1 MAGQVL
7 RDTEV
12 LTTPAGSH
20 WRRWRLFGL
29 AAILV
34 LVAIYVVFDLWAGY
48 RVRSVVERL
57 EQRYG
62 TLAED
67 SLRTASV
74 APEENRARL
83 VRAAAALGVQPTTAV
98 RTLLTYLANSPK
110 ISAIPAEVTQLVE
123 ANREAL
129 RIAATFTSRERSSW
143 ETEPDGTH
151 GPELLEIRM
160 LSDVL
165 FAQAMSELAA
175 ARPDEAAKAIAAGLA
190 VSASLRHENQLV
202 AQLIRIA
209 IAARKIDALQHLLT
223 ESEPSAAALDELAR
237 RLAENRTP
245 DPARLGVVGELKL
258 GHAGFSRL
266 ERGRS
271 DGSIV
276 RPGRF
281 SGLLFRV
288 GRPFVRMGHASY
300 LQTVGQLLEVQAGPR
315 PKGPF
320 PSEDGWFSFGFTA
333 GLARSIETGDDFMST
348 QGAAEIAV
356 ALRRYRI
363 ARGSY
368 PEDLNALVPD
378 YLPAVPI
385 DPFTGKPPVYQR
397 KDAGFTLES
406 QRYMSRALPK
416 PRPAIRWEVGR

>member
-1 MAGQVL
+1 MSETSEMVKEQ
-7 RDTEV
+7 RR
-12 LTTPAGSH
+12 GSR

-29 AAILV
+29 IAIL
-34 LVAIYVVFDLWAGY
+34 AMFAAYVVFDLWAGY
-48 RVRSVVERL
+48 RVGSIVERL

-67 SLRTASV
+67 SLRTAAV
-74 APEENRARL
+74 PPDENRARL
-83 VRAAAALGVQPTTAV
+83 VRAAAALGVQPTPAV
-98 RTLLTYLANSPK
+98 RTLLTHLANSPK

-143 ETEPDGTH
+143 ETEPDGSH

-165 FAQAMSELAA
+165 FAQAASELAA
-175 ARPDEAAKAIAAGLA
+175 ARPDEASKAIAAALA
-190 VSASLRHENQLV
+190 VSASLRQENQLV

-209 IAARKIDALQHLLT
+209 IAARQIDAIQHLLA

-245 DPARLGVVGELKL
+245 DPIRLGLAGELKL

-266 ERGRS
+266 ETGRS

-281 SGLLFRV
+281 SGLLFRM

-300 LQTVGQLLEVQAGPR
+300 LQTVEQLLELQAGPR

-320 PSEDGWFSFGFTA
+320 PSEDGWFAFGFTA
-333 GLARSIETGDDFMST
+333 GLARSIETGDDFTSM
-348 QGAAEIAV
+348 QGAAETAV

-368 PEDLNALVPD
+368 PDDLTALVPD
-378 YLPAVPI
+378 YLPALPI
-385 DPFTGKPPVYQR
+385 DPFTGKPPVYAR

-406 QRYMSRALPK
+406 QRYMSQTLPK
-416 PRPAIRWEVGR
+416 SRPAMKWEVHR